1 MFRKSRQQDNE
12 VKKGDTSLDERE
24 LHKKALG
31 IVIRKVRKEYGWKQE
46 EMEEYTNLSETM
58 IGKLERGEREPLAY
72 TLYKISR
79 NSEKFISIDLIF
91 QMVEEEINRMRK
103 GR

>member
-1 MFRKSRQQDNE
+1 MLLFLDGCLRPNKIQKYPKKDYLSVFELSRQQDNE

-58 IGKLERGEREPLAY
+58 IGKLERGEREL
-72 TLYKISR
+72 
-79 NSEKFISIDLIF
+79 
-91 QMVEEEINRMRK
+91 
-103 GR
+103 